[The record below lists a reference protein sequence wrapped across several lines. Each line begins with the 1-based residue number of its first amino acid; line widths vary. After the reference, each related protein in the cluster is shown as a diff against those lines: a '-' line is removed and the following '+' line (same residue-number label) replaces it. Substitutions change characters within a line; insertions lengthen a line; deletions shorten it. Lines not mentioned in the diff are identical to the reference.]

1 MLHHPRRQV
10 QDAAAALLMLP
21 GTLCDAR
28 LYGAVLEKLRV
39 PALVAALQGA
49 CSTQQMAQ
57 LILASAPPRLSL
69 CGFSLGAIV
78 ALEIIAQ
85 APWRVDRLALIACNP
100 GLLDETARRGRAAL
114 QQSEFVQPDDA
125 PLVHL
130 MAREATAET
139 YRQQTQMT
147 LDRADSRPRLGR
159 INVPTLVL
167 CGAEDRICPPA
178 MSRAIA
184 DAIAMSRL
192 TIVPGAGH
200 YLPIE
205 RPELVAEQLAG
216 WLAMPAHTEKEPT

>member
-1 MLHHPRRQV
+1 
-10 QDAAAALLMLP
+10 
-21 GTLCDAR
+21 
-28 LYGAVLEKLRV
+28 
-39 PALVAALQGA
+39 
-49 CSTQQMAQ
+49 MAQ

-100 GLLDETARRGRAAL
+100 GLLDETARRARAAL
-114 QQSEFVQPDDA
+114 QQSEFVQRGDA

>member
-1 MLHHPRRQV
+1 MDV
-10 QDAAAALLMLP
+10 DLL
-21 GTLCDAR
+21 GIA
-28 LYGAVLEKLRV
+28 GHEHA
-39 PALVAALQGA
+39 
-49 CSTQQMAQ
+49 QQ
-57 LILASAPPRLSL
+57 P
-69 CGFSLGAIV
+69 
-78 ALEIIAQ
+78 EIIAQ

-100 GLLDETARRGRAAL
+100 GLLGETARRARAAL

-184 DAIAMSRL
+184 DAIAISRL

>member
-1 MLHHPRRQV
+1 MLHHPQRQV

-28 LYGAVLEKLRV
+28 LYGAVLANLRV
-39 PALVAALQGA
+39 PAKVATLRGA

-100 GLLDETARRGRAAL
+100 GLLDETARRARAAL

-130 MAREATAET
+130 MARETTAET

-184 DAIAMSRL
+184 DAVAMSRL